1 MLQGGLGGF
10 SKILLRRFPGRSA
23 PTAVREPEPC
33 GDLNICNAKTSS
45 SKTCVYKKKEKI
57 TRNVQAT
64 PFLANAS
71 NGSDALL
78 FSGVAPGSEECKAV
92 LKERKITLSSQ
103 PLL

>member
-45 SKTCVYKKKEKI
+45 SKTCVYEKEKI

-92 LKERKITLSSQ
+92 LKGRKTTLSSQ